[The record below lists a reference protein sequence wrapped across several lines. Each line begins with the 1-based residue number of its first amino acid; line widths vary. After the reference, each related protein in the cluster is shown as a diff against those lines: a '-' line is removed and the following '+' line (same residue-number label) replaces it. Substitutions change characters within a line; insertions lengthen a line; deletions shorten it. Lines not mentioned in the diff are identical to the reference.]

1 MSTTSTVVGP
11 PVQHEVRGEVLALTL
26 DVEAGRTSFHH
37 GISGD
42 PHVQELNVATNR
54 DHSRRLSPYH
64 PDCTRI
70 KLFVINNFLPLGF
83 LVALVF
89 ALSWPQP
96 GQEVASWKIGSIRA
110 IQALNNICVF
120 FISGLT
126 LKSNDLKQ
134 ALKHWVGIVY
144 CLIAIM
150 LATPCAGF
158 ITQHIPFRPREFIEG
173 LTIFCAVPTTLGVG
187 VALVGASN
195 GNQTLALFLTV
206 ATNILGIVT
215 VPYVLKLLLLG
226 SSTISINAL
235 DLFVKLVITVLV
247 PTLIG
252 KLLNSTSAWVRS
264 FVQTHKVALS
274 LFSTSNLVLIV
285 WQTLSGARNILLK
298 QDVTSVLIILCA
310 VIAQHIGYLVF
321 NTVAVRLLHLPL
333 IEAISIVIM
342 SSQKSA
348 PVAVTIITYIS
359 PNISTQGLLSIPA
372 LIGQL
377 FQIFLGSAIAKVL
390 AKKVDKEQQ
399 D

>member
-252 KLLNSTSAWVRS
+252 KV
-264 FVQTHKVALS
+264 
-274 LFSTSNLVLIV
+274 
-285 WQTLSGARNILLK
+285 G
-298 QDVTSVLIILCA
+298 
-310 VIAQHIGYLVF
+310 
-321 NTVAVRLLHLPL
+321 
-333 IEAISIVIM
+333 
-342 SSQKSA
+342 SSS
-348 PVAVTIITYIS
+348 
-359 PNISTQGLLSIPA
+359 
-372 LIGQL
+372 
-377 FQIFLGSAIAKVL
+377 IFLDFQSVFPFSLDIAYTTHFSLYCL
-390 AKKVDKEQQ
+390 ALACSGQVSCNGRQAHGHSTCLQALFRIRSCTLVRHSFPVIKGPRTQLYRCPCSS
-399 D
+399 